1 MPWQYV
7 SNYINPPDLVKYM
20 SNQEI
25 FMSDFFARDPR
36 IQDDI
41 IRDLE
46 KKIHYLMACI
56 DNQGMLMDN
65 TVFNVPCLPG
75 EVMADAMEV
84 AKQL

>member
-20 SNQEI
+20 LNQEI

-36 IQDDI
+36 IQDDV

-46 KKIHYLMACI
+46 KKIHYLMACL
-56 DNQGMLMDN
+56 DNNGMLMDT
-65 TVFNVPCLPG
+65 TVYNVPSLSND
-75 EVMADAMEV
+75 VMADAMEV
-84 AKQL
+84 SQQL

>member
-1 MPWQYV
+1 
-7 SNYINPPDLVKYM
+7 
-20 SNQEI
+20 
-25 FMSDFFARDPR
+25 MSDFFARDPR
-36 IQDDI
+36 IQDNV

-65 TVFNVPCLPG
+65 TVFNVPNLPA

-84 AKQL
+84 AQQL

>member
-1 MPWQYV
+1 
-7 SNYINPPDLVKYM
+7 
-20 SNQEI
+20 
-25 FMSDFFARDPR
+25 MSDFFARDPR

-56 DNQGMLMDN
+56 DNAGLIMDDSVN
-65 TVFNVPCLPG
+65 NVPSLPN
-75 EVMADAMEV
+75 EIMADAMAV

>member
-1 MPWQYV
+1 MT
-7 SNYINPPDLVKYM
+7 
-20 SNQEI
+20 
-25 FMSDFFARDPR
+25 DFFARDPR

-65 TVFNVPCLPG
+65 TVFNVPSLPSQ
-75 EVMADAMEV
+75 VMADAMEV

>member
-7 SNYINPPDLVKYM
+7 SNYINPPSPVNMYY
-20 SNQEI
+20 QEI

-36 IQDDI
+36 IQDDV

-65 TVFNVPCLPG
+65 TVFNVPSLPN

-84 AKQL
+84 AQQL

>member
-1 MPWQYV
+1 
-7 SNYINPPDLVKYM
+7 
-20 SNQEI
+20 
-25 FMSDFFARDPR
+25 MSDFFARDPR
-36 IQDDI
+36 IQDDV

-65 TVFNVPCLPG
+65 TVFNVPNLPA

-84 AKQL
+84 AQQL

>member
-1 MPWQYV
+1 
-7 SNYINPPDLVKYM
+7 
-20 SNQEI
+20 
-25 FMSDFFARDPR
+25 MSDFFARDQR

-65 TVFNVPCLPG
+65 TVFNVPSLPSQ
-75 EVMADAMEV
+75 VMADAMEV